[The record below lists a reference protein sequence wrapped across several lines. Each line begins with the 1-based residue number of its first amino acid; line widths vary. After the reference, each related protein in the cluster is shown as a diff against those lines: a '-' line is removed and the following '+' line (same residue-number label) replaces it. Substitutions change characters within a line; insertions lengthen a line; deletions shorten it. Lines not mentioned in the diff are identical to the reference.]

1 MSVATRH
8 CWKCGAE
15 YPERRSPGRSE
26 TCLCGADL
34 KVCLNC
40 AHYDRTVAYQCRE
53 RRAEPVMD
61 KDVANYCEWFELARR
76 VYMAPAEAQFRADRA
91 RDQLKRLLGGTD
103 PGS

>member
-1 MSVATRH
+1 
-8 CWKCGAE
+8 
-15 YPERRSPGRSE
+15 
-26 TCLCGADL
+26 
-34 KVCLNC
+34 
-40 AHYDRTVAYQCRE
+40 
-53 RRAEPVMD
+53 MD